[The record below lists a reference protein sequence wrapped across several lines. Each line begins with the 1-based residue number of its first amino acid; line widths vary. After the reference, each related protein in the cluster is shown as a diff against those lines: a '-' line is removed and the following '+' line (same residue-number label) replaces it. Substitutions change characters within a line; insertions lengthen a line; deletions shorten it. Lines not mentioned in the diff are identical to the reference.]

1 MTSKLTLYTMDYFNA
16 WVHLQSPFC
25 LWAALLFDFVQS
37 QDSGHI
43 NLNICLAVSFGSEKK
58 GTFVFHNEGLSQRSP
73 SNEVTRPAYGWA
85 MFAKTI
91 SYLVMSRR
99 RPSIAKENSF
109 RFEEVTKWPLKILCL
124 SHDYSQAIYCFS
136 KSLYFQVIH
145 L

>member
-58 GTFVFHNEGLSQRSP
+58 GTFVFHNEARKAWGAHRTKWLDLHMDEQCLQKRSLILSCHDD
-73 SNEVTRPAYGWA
+73 VRP
-85 MFAKTI
+85 
-91 SYLVMSRR
+91 
-99 RPSIAKENSF
+99 KENSF